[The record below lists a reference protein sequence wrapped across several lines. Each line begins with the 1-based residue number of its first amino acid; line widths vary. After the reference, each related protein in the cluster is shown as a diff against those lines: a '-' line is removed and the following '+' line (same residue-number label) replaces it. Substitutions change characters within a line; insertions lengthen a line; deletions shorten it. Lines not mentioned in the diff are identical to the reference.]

1 MLELGA
7 KLGSAHSSRSDLSSE
22 AAAAGV
28 PFGNARASPLPTAA
42 SFLPNIVSAPGTRV
56 PSPLGG
62 LALPPPPSLAQQ
74 SQASQLAAC
83 RSVGNL
89 LQLDRGSRV
98 PSREPTP
105 LSMSPLGAEIKAE
118 DELQL
123 QQLLAYG
130 ASAQQQAAAQ
140 ASRLLSQV
148 PPPAYPQ
155 ALAAA
160 QFPRIGVMMS
170 PASGAGAQ
178 FGGGG
183 GIGMSSQ
190 PVLTLPNIPML
201 SQPHAS
207 GSSHVVSMPNLVTL
221 NVSSPSLQQQ
231 ASALPGFQ
239 MRAFGDMQ
247 MQMQMQMQLPLMAGT
262 GMSMPLLQQLQQSA
276 MLQQPLSLPLNP
288 MAMAGRPGFH
298 GPTPPSSF

>member
-7 KLGSAHSSRSDLSSE
+7 KLDSAHSSRSDLSSE

-28 PFGNARASPLPTAA
+28 PFGNARASPLPAAA
-42 SFLPNIVSAPGTRV
+42 SLLPNMVSTPGTRV

-62 LALPPPPSLAQQ
+62 LALAPPPLASQ

-98 PSREPTP
+98 PSREATP
-105 LSMSPLGAEIKAE
+105 LSTSPLGAEIKVE
-118 DELQL
+118 DELQMH
-123 QQLLAYG
+123 QLLALG
-130 ASAQQQAAAQ
+130 AGAQPQAAAH

-155 ALAAA
+155 ALAAV
-160 QFPRIGVMMS
+160 QFPRIGGLMS
-170 PASGAGAQ
+170 PASGAQ
-178 FGGGG
+178 FGG
-183 GIGMSSQ
+183 IGAPSQ
-190 PVLTLPNIPML
+190 PVLTLPNIPVL
-201 SQPHAS
+201 SQPRAS
-207 GSSHVVSMPNLVTL
+207 GSSHSHVVSMPNLVTL
-221 NVSSPSLQQQ
+221 NVSSASLQQQ
-231 ASALPGFQ
+231 PASALPGFS

-247 MQMQMQMQLPLMAGT
+247 MHMQLPLMAGN

-288 MAMAGRPGFH
+288 MAMAGRPGLH